1 MKTNKAL
8 ALALAALVAALV
20 AGCDNKP
27 KPAATVAM
35 PEVNDKNCKPGNVAK
50 VDASV
55 RQQFA
60 DACARRGSFKPST
73 GRTW

>member
-1 MKTNKAL
+1 MKNNKAM
-8 ALALAALVAALV
+8 ALAALVAALV

-27 KPAATVAM
+27 EPPKVADM
-35 PEVNDKNCKPGNVAK
+35 PQVNDENCKPENEAK

-60 DACARRGSFKPST
+60 DACFRRGSFKPST

>member
-8 ALALAALVAALV
+8 ALAALVAASI

-27 KPAATVAM
+27 KLPAAVAM
-35 PEVNDKNCKPGNVAK
+35 PEVNDENCKPDNVAK

-73 GRTW
+73 GKTY

>member
-1 MKTNKAL
+1 MKVNKAL
-8 ALALAALVAALV
+8 ALASAALVAALV

-27 KPAATVAM
+27 EPPKAVDM
-35 PEVNDKNCKPGNVAK
+35 PQVSDENCKPENVAK

-73 GRTW
+73 GKTY